1 MVDALGF
8 RGKFAV
14 IAPSTNTSVQP
25 DFDDMRAFL
34 TQLIPAKIENA
45 IICRVLRNIWVTPP
59 PRQ

>member
-25 DFDDMRAFL
+25 DFDDMRAPGITNHFSRIFSNTHRHNPL
-34 TQLIPAKIENA
+34 APSSFGS
-45 IICRVLRNIWVTPP
+45 V
-59 PRQ
+59 